1 MTRREFLKQA
11 GVAVAVSA
19 VAMNGSGKQIRIGAS
34 GSVALFVDFT
44 DAVAN
49 SSPVQ
54 WAINQLQDSLAERQV
69 QVRSV
74 NRIADGSTV
83 THLLVATSNQKLAHQ
98 FLPRAPLQLPEWPES
113 LALLS
118 GKVSRQKC
126 SVIYGYD
133 PRGLTY
139 GLLEL
144 ADRVRQDRKSVV

>member
-83 THLLVATSNQKLAHQ
+83 THLLVATSSQKLAHQ
-98 FLPRAPLQLPEWPES
+98 FLPRA
-113 LALLS
+113 
-118 GKVSRQKC
+118 
-126 SVIYGYD
+126 
-133 PRGLTY
+133 
-139 GLLEL
+139 
-144 ADRVRQDRKSVV
+144 DRKSTRLNSSHVSEYRM